1 LTGSLVLNVD
11 DDEAGRYARSR
22 VLRHAGFEVIEAA
35 TGHEALELTGER
47 HPELVLLDVGLP
59 DISGIEV
66 CRAIKRRCPT
76 TLILQ
81 VSAAFTDDRD
91 HQHALEGGADTFL
104 TEPVD
109 PGVLLATVRA
119 LLRLRAAIAAEREQA
134 EEHQRFLVAELS
146 HRVKNTLAMVQSIAT
161 QTLRDATSLEEASE
175 AIGARIAALALA
187 HDLLV
192 QEQWAHASI
201 RSVVKAATSMHE
213 GADGQRFDV
222 SGPELQLG
230 PKAALGLALALHELC
245 TNAVKFGSLS
255 NTGGRVEL
263 AWEIVQE
270 NGEPH
275 LHLRWAEKGGP
286 EVKAPSR
293 KGFGSRL
300 LNRGL
305 AGSFGGTV
313 ELSYP
318 QAGFVLSLTAPLAAV
333 RAANG

>member
-1 LTGSLVLNVD
+1 LNIPLLLNVG
-11 DDEAGRYARSR
+11 DDEAGRYVRSR
-22 VLRHAGFEVIEAA
+22 ILRHAGFEVVEAA
-35 TGHEALELTGER
+35 TGSEALELAGER

-59 DISGIEV
+59 DISGIDV
-66 CRAIKRRCPT
+66 CRALKRRYPT

-81 VSAAFTDDRD
+81 ISAAFTDDRD
-91 HQHALEGGADTFL
+91 HQHALDGGADTFL

-119 LLRLRAAIAAEREQA
+119 LLRLRAAIAAERKQA
-134 EEHQRFLVAELS
+134 EDHQRFLVAELS

-161 QTLRDATSLEEASE
+161 QTMRDATSLEEARE
-175 AIGARIAALALA
+175 AFGARIAALAQA
-187 HDLLV
+187 HDLLI
-192 QEQWAHASI
+192 QEQWASAGI

-213 GADGQRFDV
+213 SAEGQRFNV
-222 SGPELQLG
+222 NGPDLLLG

-255 NTGGRVEL
+255 IAGGHVEL
-263 AWEIVQE
+263 AWQITQAI
-270 NGEPH
+270 GGPQ
-275 LHLRWAEKGGP
+275 LHLTWTERGGP
-286 EVKAPSR
+286 EVRAPSR

-313 ELSYP
+313 EISYP
-318 QAGFVLSLTAPLAAV
+318 PTGVVLTLVAPLAAV
-333 RAANG
+333 RPAND